1 MMFKKRIDRAFKWL
15 KDKKNLEN
23 SIDDFNPKEEEE
35 EIHLEKEDYIAL
47 FLSSL
52 IVFGPIFLVLI
63 IILLIV
69 VFI

>member
-15 KDKKNLEN
+15 SEKTKGQDSNKDFEL
-23 SIDDFNPKEEEE
+23 EEEK
-35 EIHLEKEDYIAL
+35 IHLEKEDYIAL
-47 FLSSL
+47 FLSAL

>member
-1 MMFKKRIDRAFKWL
+1 MMFKKRIDRAFDWL
-15 KDKKNLEN
+15 REKTKGQDSNN
-23 SIDDFNPKEEEE
+23 DFNHEEEK
-35 EIHLEKEDYIAL
+35 IDLEKEDYIAL
-47 FLSSL
+47 ALSAL